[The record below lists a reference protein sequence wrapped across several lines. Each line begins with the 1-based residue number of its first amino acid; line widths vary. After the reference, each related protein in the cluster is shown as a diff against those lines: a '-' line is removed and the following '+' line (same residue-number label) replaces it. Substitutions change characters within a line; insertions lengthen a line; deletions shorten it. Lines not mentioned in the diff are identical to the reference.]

1 MCHFEIYK
9 PGTLVYFCHDQ
20 GIKLGK
26 VVSITTQRHENGEH
40 SQWQVMEVSE
50 HQEKVIYNLPL
61 QHLCLDLENIEERAK
76 KGNTKLCLL

>member
-1 MCHFEIYK
+1 M
-9 PGTLVYFCHDQ
+9 
-20 GIKLGK
+20 
-26 VVSITTQRHENGEH
+26 VSITTQRHENGEH

-76 KGNTKLCLL
+76 KVYQALPIMNNLYGEDEPTWHGKTQ